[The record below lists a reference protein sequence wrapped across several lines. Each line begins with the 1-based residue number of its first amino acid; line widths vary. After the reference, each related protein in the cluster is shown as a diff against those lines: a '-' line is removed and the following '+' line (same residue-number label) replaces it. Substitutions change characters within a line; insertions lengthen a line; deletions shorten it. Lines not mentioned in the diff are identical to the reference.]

1 MAIVGLKKLLPDSEQ
16 KELLEFEQVKLLY
29 AALPAS
35 LPASLVIA
43 VVLVAL
49 EWNVTGHMPLVIWLA
64 SMSFIIF
71 LRLGLVVSYR
81 HVQTGDSRA
90 RHWKTLFCISS
101 VVAGILWGSSSM
113 FLFLE
118 NSIPHQAFLAFIIGG
133 VCAGAVT
140 SLSAL
145 LFPVFS
151 FLLLALTPLMAR
163 FLMLDSDMGNEMGL
177 MLFLFFIILSATALR
192 THQNIKQNIELRMRS
207 ERQERIILESKL
219 EQQAILDNAPVGIWL
234 VGADG
239 RYRFMN
245 RTFCDAVGVPES
257 EFLAT
262 TNLSDLLGEESA
274 AGCLKSDRECLEA
287 EAPHLSHETITFA
300 DGKKHLMEI
309 TKAKV
314 KDKTDKV
321 IGIVG
326 IAVDITARQEAE
338 DMSRKL
344 SQAVEQ
350 AGESV
355 MITDTQGIIEYVN
368 PAFTK
373 ITGYSAKEVLG
384 KNPRILKSG
393 NQPAEYYKRLWRSIS
408 GGNIWKS
415 SVVDRRKDG
424 RQYPALLTISPIFNN
439 DGEITHYVGVQQD
452 MTDHN
457 RLEEQF
463 HQSQKMEAIGTLVGG
478 IAHDFNNILTG
489 ITGNIDLALYQ
500 TKQFPEVTSQLKI
513 AEDLSFK
520 AADMIKQLMVF
531 SRKSVVTMRPFGL
544 ISFMEN
550 ISGLIK
556 TSIPENITFH
566 CDFCHE
572 ELVVKGDS
580 NQIEQV
586 LLNMLNNARDAVAG
600 KPEPM
605 ISLSIEEFEGDDAF
619 INQHPDIYG
628 RLFAHITIR
637 DNGSGISNADRQHIF
652 EPFFTTKEVGHGTGL
667 GLSMA
672 YGVIQSHHGV
682 LDVDSTPGE
691 GTSFHIYLPLL
702 EERKIDVV
710 SDKKME
716 ITPGNGELI
725 LVVDDNADIRI
736 TIKNIL
742 ESINYKILEAV
753 DGLEAVDVFAA
764 NHGDIALIIMD
775 VVMPRLGGV
784 KAIERIKQLRPDI
797 KVIFATGYDRDE
809 TLKNEMPSVD
819 EYVVLPKPFNIAQLS
834 QLIKK
839 QIDL

>member
-1 MAIVGLKKLLPDSEQ
+1 MEATGLRKSSSESGQ

-29 AALPAS
+29 AALPATLS
-35 LPASLVIA
+35 ASLFIA
-43 VVLVAL
+43 VVLVDL
-49 EWNVTGHMPLVIWLA
+49 EWNVTEHMPLIAWLA
-64 SMSFIIF
+64 SMSVVIL
-71 LRLGLVVSYR
+71 LRLGLSYYYR
-81 HVQTGDSRA
+81 HIQPEDKQA
-90 RHWKTLFCISS
+90 AHWKAYFLTGS
-101 VVAGILWGSSSM
+101 VAAGILWGSSSLFM
-113 FLFLE
+113 FLE

-151 FLLLALTPLMAR
+151 FLFLALAPLIAR
-163 FLMLDSDMGNEMGL
+163 FFMLGSDIGETMGFMVS
-177 MLFLFFIILSATALR
+177 LFLIMISAIALR

-207 ERQERIILESKL
+207 EKQERIILESKL
-219 EQQAILDNAPVGIWL
+219 EQQAILDNAPIGIWL

-262 TNLSDLLGEESA
+262 TKLSDLLGEETA
-274 AGCLKSDRECLEA
+274 NGCLKSDRECLEA
-287 EAPHLSHETITFA
+287 NEPHLSHEMITFA
-300 DGKKHLMEI
+300 DGKRHLMEI

-314 KDKTDKV
+314 RDKNDNV
-321 IGIVG
+321 IGVVG
-326 IAVDITARQEAE
+326 IAVDISARQLAE
-338 DMSRKL
+338 EKLRKL
-344 SQAVEQ
+344 SQAIEK
-350 AGESV
+350 AGESF
-355 MITDTQGIIEYVN
+355 MITDAQGIIEYVN

-373 ITGYSAKEVLG
+373 ITGYTAEEVLG

-393 NQPAEYYKRLWRSIS
+393 NQPAEYYKRLWRTIS
-408 GGNIWKS
+408 SGNVWKS
-415 SVVDRRKDG
+415 AVVDRRKDG
-424 RQYPALLTISPIFNN
+424 KQYPALLTISPIHND

-457 RLEEQF
+457 ILEEQF
-463 HQSQKMEAIGTLVGG
+463 NQSQKMEAIGTLVGG

-489 ITGNIDLALYQ
+489 ITGNIDLALHQ
-500 TKQFPEVTSQLKI
+500 TRQFPEVTRQLKV
-513 AEDLSFK
+513 AEDLGFK

-531 SRKSVVTMRPFGL
+531 SRKRVATQKPFGL

-556 TSIPENITFH
+556 TSIPENIAFH

-600 KPEPM
+600 VPEPA
-605 ISLSIEEFEGDDAF
+605 ISLSIEEFEGDDTF

-628 RLFAHITIR
+628 RLFAHIIVR
-637 DNGSGISNADRQHIF
+637 DNGSGINDADKQHIF

-682 LDVDSTPGE
+682 LQVDSTLGK

-702 EERKIDVV
+702 EERKIDIV

-716 ITPGNGELI
+716 TVSGNGELI
-725 LVVDDNADIRI
+725 LIVDDNADIRM

-742 ESINYKILEAV
+742 ESINYKVLEAV
-753 DGLEAVDVFAA
+753 DGLEAVDTFTASKD
-764 NHGDIALIIMD
+764 DIALIIMD

-784 KAIERIKQLRPDI
+784 KAIERIKKLRPDI

-809 TLKNEMPSVD
+809 TLKSEMPSD
-819 EYVVLPKPFNIAQLS
+819 EYAVLPKPFNISQLS

-839 QIDL
+839 QLDS

>member
-1 MAIVGLKKLLPDSEQ
+1 MEATGLLKSSSDSEQ

-29 AALPAS
+29 AALPTTLS
-35 LPASLVIA
+35 ASLVIA
-43 VVLVAL
+43 VVLVVL
-49 EWNVTGHMPLVIWLA
+49 EWDVTEHMPLIVWLA
-64 SMSFIIF
+64 SMSVVIL
-71 LRLGLVVSYR
+71 LRLGLAFYYR
-81 HVQTGDSRA
+81 HIQPEYEQTA
-90 RHWKTLFCISS
+90 RWKAYFIIGS
-101 VVAGILWGSSSM
+101 VAAGILWGSSSM

-133 VCAGAVT
+133 VCAGATT
-140 SLSAL
+140 SLSVL
-145 LFPVFS
+145 LFPIFS
-151 FLLLALTPLMAR
+151 FLFLALSPLIAR
-163 FLMLDSDMGNEMGL
+163 FFMLGSDIGTTMGL
-177 MLFLFFIILSATALR
+177 MGTLFFIMISVTALK
-192 THQNIKQNIELRMRS
+192 THQNTKQNIELRMRS

-245 RTFCDAVGVPES
+245 RTFCDAVGIPES

-262 TNLSDLLGEESA
+262 TNLSDLLGEETA
-274 AGCLKSDRECLEA
+274 AGCLKSDRKCLEKN
-287 EAPHLSHETITFA
+287 EPHLSHETITFA
-300 DGKKHLMEI
+300 DGKQHLMEI

-314 KDKTDKV
+314 RDENDSV
-321 IGIVG
+321 IGVVG
-326 IAVDITARQEAE
+326 IAVDITARQLAE
-338 DMSRKL
+338 ERLRKL
-344 SQAVEQ
+344 SRAVEQ

-355 MITDTQGIIEYVN
+355 MVTDTQGIIEYVN

-393 NQPAEYYKRLWRSIS
+393 NQPVEYYKRLWRTIS
-408 GGNIWKS
+408 SGNIWKS
-415 SVVDRRKDG
+415 AVVDRRKDG
-424 RQYPALLTISPIFNN
+424 TQYPALLTISPILND

-457 RLEEQF
+457 ILEEQF

-500 TKQFPEVTSQLKI
+500 TKQFPEVTRQLKI

-556 TSIPENITFH
+556 TSIPENINFH

-586 LLNMLNNARDAVAG
+586 LLNMLNNARDAVADI
-600 KPEPM
+600 PEPM
-605 ISLSIEEFEGDDAF
+605 ISLSIEEFEGDDTF
-619 INQHPDIYG
+619 LNQHPDIYC
-628 RLFAHITIR
+628 RLFAHIVIG
-637 DNGSGISNADRQHIF
+637 DNGSGISDADRQHIF

-672 YGVIQSHHGV
+672 YGVVQSHHGI
-682 LDVDSTPGE
+682 LEVDSTLGK
-691 GTSFHIYLPLL
+691 GTSFHVYLPLL
-702 EERKIDVV
+702 EERKIDVI
-710 SDKKME
+710 SDQKME
-716 ITPGNGELI
+716 TVPGNGELI
-725 LVVDDNADIRI
+725 LIVDDNADIRM
-736 TIKNIL
+736 TMKNIL
-742 ESINYKILEAV
+742 GSINYKVLEAV

-764 NHGDIALIIMD
+764 NQGDIALIIMD

-784 KAIERIKQLRPDI
+784 KAVERIKQLQPSI

-809 TLKNEMPSVD
+809 TLKSEMPSD
-819 EYVVLPKPFNIAQLS
+819 EYAVLPKPFNISQLS
-834 QLIKK
+834 QLMKK
-839 QIDL
+839 QLDS